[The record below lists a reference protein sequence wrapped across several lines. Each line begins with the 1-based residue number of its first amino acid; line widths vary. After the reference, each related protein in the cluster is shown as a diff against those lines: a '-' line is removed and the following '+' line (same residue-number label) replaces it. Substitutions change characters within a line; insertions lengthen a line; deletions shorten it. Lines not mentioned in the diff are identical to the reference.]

1 MENDL
6 NNLLDLEEIE
16 TENQIIIQGNPE
28 TFPQDNDPINMTEE
42 SVNIVVNNTLILMVS
57 ILGAFAVTSIIR
69 GLIRLGQWL
78 LKQPVPKFLLAA
90 RIPFK
95 KSKEML
101 KE

>member
-1 MENDL
+1 MEKDINT
-6 NNLLDLEEIE
+6 LLDLEETE
-16 TENQIIIQGNPE
+16 TENQIIIQENNE
-28 TFPQDNDPINMTEE
+28 PINMTEE

-57 ILGAFAVTSIIR
+57 ILGAFAVISIIS
-69 GLIRLGQWL
+69 GLIKLGQWL
-78 LKQPVPKFLLAA
+78 LKQPIPKFLLAA

>member
-1 MENDL
+1 MENDI
-6 NNLLDLEEIE
+6 NTILDLEEIE
-16 TENQIIIQGNPE
+16 TENQIIIQENNE
-28 TFPQDNDPINMTEE
+28 PINMTEE

-57 ILGAFAVTSIIR
+57 ILGAFAVTSIIS
-69 GLIRLGQWL
+69 GLIKLGQWL
-78 LKQPVPKFLLAA
+78 LKQPIPKFLLAA

>member
-1 MENDL
+1 MENDI

-16 TENQIIIQGNPE
+16 TENQIIIQENNE
-28 TFPQDNDPINMTEE
+28 LINMTEE
-42 SVNIVVNNTLILMVS
+42 SVNLVVNNTLILMVA
-57 ILGAFAVTSIIR
+57 ILGAFVVMRVIS
-69 GLIRLGQWL
+69 GLIKLGQWL

-101 KE
+101 KEWAI

>member
-16 TENQIIIQGNPE
+16 TENQIIIQGN
-28 TFPQDNDPINMTEE
+28 NDPINMTEE

>member
-1 MENDL
+1 MENDI
-6 NNLLDLEEIE
+6 NTLLDLEEIE
-16 TENQIIIQGNPE
+16 TENQIIIQENNE
-28 TFPQDNDPINMTEE
+28 PINMTEE

-57 ILGAFAVTSIIR
+57 ILGAFAVMSIIS
-69 GLIRLGQWL
+69 GLIKLGQWL
-78 LKQPVPKFLLAA
+78 LKQPIPKFLLTA

>member
-1 MENDL
+1 MENDI
-6 NNLLDLEEIE
+6 NTLLDLEETE
-16 TENQIIIQGNPE
+16 TENQIIIQENNE
-28 TFPQDNDPINMTEE
+28 PINMTEE

-57 ILGAFAVTSIIR
+57 ILGAFAVISIIS
-69 GLIRLGQWL
+69 GLIKLGQWL
-78 LKQPVPKFLLAA
+78 LKQPIPKFLLAA

>member
-1 MENDL
+1 MENDI
-6 NNLLDLEEIE
+6 NNLLDLKEIE
-16 TENQIIIQGNPE
+16 TENQIIIQEN
-28 TFPQDNDPINMTEE
+28 NDPANMTEE

-57 ILGAFAVTSIIR
+57 ILGAFAVVSIIS
-69 GLIRLGQWL
+69 GLIKLGKWL

>member
-16 TENQIIIQGNPE
+16 TESQIIIQGN
-28 TFPQDNDPINMTEE
+28 NDPTNMTEE
-42 SVNIVVNNTLILMVS
+42 SVNVVVNNTLILMVS

-78 LKQPVPKFLLAA
+78 LKQPIPKFLLAA

-95 KSKEML
+95 KSKELL
-101 KE
+101 KEWPI

>member
-6 NNLLDLEEIE
+6 NNLIELEEIE
-16 TENQIIIQGNPE
+16 TENQIIIQGNNE
-28 TFPQDNDPINMTEE
+28 PINMTEE

>member
-16 TENQIIIQGNPE
+16 TENQIIMQENYE
-28 TFPQDNDPINMTEE
+28 PINMTEE

-57 ILGAFAVTSIIR
+57 ILGAFAVTSIIS
-69 GLIRLGQWL
+69 GLIKLGQWL
-78 LKQPVPKFLLAA
+78 LKQPIPKFILAA

>member
-1 MENDL
+1 MENGI
-6 NNLLDLEEIE
+6 NNILDLEEIE
-16 TENQIIIQGNPE
+16 TENQIIIQEN
-28 TFPQDNDPINMTEE
+28 NDPINMTEE

-57 ILGAFAVTSIIR
+57 ILGAFAVTSIIS
-69 GLIRLGQWL
+69 GLIKLGQWL
-78 LKQPVPKFLLAA
+78 LKQPIPKFLLAA

>member
-1 MENDL
+1 MENDI
-6 NNLLDLEEIE
+6 NNLLELEEIE
-16 TENQIIIQGNPE
+16 TENQIIIQENNE
-28 TFPQDNDPINMTEE
+28 PINMTEE

-57 ILGAFAVTSIIR
+57 ILGAFAVTSIIS
-69 GLIRLGQWL
+69 GLIKLGQWL
-78 LKQPVPKFLLAA
+78 LKQPIPKFLLAA

>member
-1 MENDL
+1 MENEI
-6 NNLLDLEEIE
+6 NNLLDLEELE
-16 TENQIIIQGNPE
+16 TENQIIIQEN
-28 TFPQDNDPINMTEE
+28 NDPINMTEE

>member
-1 MENDL
+1 MENDI
-6 NNLLDLEEIE
+6 NNILDLEEIE
-16 TENQIIIQGNPE
+16 TENQIIIQEN
-28 TFPQDNDPINMTEE
+28 NDPINMTEE

>member
-1 MENDL
+1 MENDI

-16 TENQIIIQGNPE
+16 TENQIIMQENNEPL
-28 TFPQDNDPINMTEE
+28 NMTEE

>member
-6 NNLLDLEEIE
+6 NNLLELEEIE
-16 TENQIIIQGNPE
+16 TENQIIIQEN
-28 TFPQDNDPINMTEE
+28 NDPINMTEE

>member
-1 MENDL
+1 MENDI
-6 NNLLDLEEIE
+6 NTLLDLEETE
-16 TENQIIIQGNPE
+16 NENQIIIQENNE
-28 TFPQDNDPINMTEE
+28 PINMTEE

-78 LKQPVPKFLLAA
+78 LKQPIPKFLLAA

>member
-1 MENDL
+1 MENGI
-6 NNLLDLEEIE
+6 NNILDLEEIE
-16 TENQIIIQGNPE
+16 TENQIIIQEN
-28 TFPQDNDPINMTEE
+28 NDPINMTEE

-95 KSKEML
+95 KSKELL

>member
-1 MENDL
+1 MKNDI
-6 NNLLDLEEIE
+6 NTILDLEETE
-16 TENQIIIQGNPE
+16 TENQIIIQEN
-28 TFPQDNDPINMTEE
+28 NDPINMTEE

-57 ILGAFAVTSIIR
+57 ILGAFAVTSIIS
-69 GLIRLGQWL
+69 GLIKLGQWL
-78 LKQPVPKFLLAA
+78 LKQPIPKFLLAA

>member
-1 MENDL
+1 MENGI
-6 NNLLDLEEIE
+6 NNILDLEEIE
-16 TENQIIIQGNPE
+16 TENQIIIQEN
-28 TFPQDNDPINMTEE
+28 NDPINITEE

-57 ILGAFAVTSIIR
+57 ILGAFAVTSIIS
-69 GLIRLGQWL
+69 GLIKLGQWL
-78 LKQPVPKFLLAA
+78 LKQPIPKFLLAA

>member
-1 MENDL
+1 MENDI
-6 NNLLDLEEIE
+6 NNLLDLKEIE
-16 TENQIIIQGNPE
+16 TENQIIIQEN
-28 TFPQDNDPINMTEE
+28 NDPINMTEE

-95 KSKEML
+95 KK
-101 KE
+101 

>member
-1 MENDL
+1 MENDI
-6 NNLLDLEEIE
+6 NNLLDLEELQ
-16 TENQIIIQGNPE
+16 TENQIIIQENNE
-28 TFPQDNDPINMTEE
+28 PINMTEE

-57 ILGAFAVTSIIR
+57 ILGAFAVISIIR
-69 GLIRLGQWL
+69 GLINLGQWL
-78 LKQPVPKFLLAA
+78 LKQPIPKFLLAA

>member
-1 MENDL
+1 M
-6 NNLLDLEEIE
+6 E
-16 TENQIIIQGNPE
+16 TENQIIIQENNE
-28 TFPQDNDPINMTEE
+28 PINMTEE

-57 ILGAFAVTSIIR
+57 ILGAFAVISIIS
-69 GLIRLGQWL
+69 GLIKLGKWL
-78 LKQPVPKFLLAA
+78 LKQPIPKFLLAA

>member
-1 MENDL
+1 MENDI
-6 NNLLDLEEIE
+6 NNLLDLKEIE
-16 TENQIIIQGNPE
+16 TENQIIIQEN
-28 TFPQDNDPINMTEE
+28 NDPINMTEE

>member
-1 MENDL
+1 MENGID
-6 NNLLDLEEIE
+6 NILDLEEIE
-16 TENQIIIQGNPE
+16 TENQIIIQEN
-28 TFPQDNDPINMTEE
+28 NDPINMTEE

-95 KSKEML
+95 KSKELL

>member
-1 MENDL
+1 MENDI

-16 TENQIIIQGNPE
+16 TENQIIIQENNE
-28 TFPQDNDPINMTEE
+28 PINMTEE

-57 ILGAFAVTSIIR
+57 ILGAFAVISIVS
-69 GLIRLGQWL
+69 GLIKLGQWL
-78 LKQPVPKFLLAA
+78 LKQPIPKFTLAA
-90 RIPFK
+90 KIPFK

>member
-1 MENDL
+1 MENDI
-6 NNLLDLEEIE
+6 NTLLDLEETE
-16 TENQIIIQGNPE
+16 TENQIIIQENNE
-28 TFPQDNDPINMTEE
+28 LINMTED

-57 ILGAFAVTSIIR
+57 ILGAFAVVSIIS
-69 GLIRLGQWL
+69 GLIKLGQWL
-78 LKQPVPKFLLAA
+78 LKQPIPKFLLAA

>member
-1 MENDL
+1 MENDI

-16 TENQIIIQGNPE
+16 TENQIIIQENNE
-28 TFPQDNDPINMTEE
+28 PINMTEE

-57 ILGAFAVTSIIR
+57 ILGAFAVISIIS
-69 GLIRLGQWL
+69 GLIKLGQWL
-78 LKQPVPKFLLAA
+78 LKQPIPKFLLAA

>member
-1 MENDL
+1 MENGI
-6 NNLLDLEEIE
+6 NNILDLEEIE
-16 TENQIIIQGNPE
+16 TENQIIIQEN
-28 TFPQDNDPINMTEE
+28 NDPINMTEE

>member
-16 TENQIIIQGNPE
+16 TENQRIIQEN
-28 TFPQDNDPINMTEE
+28 NDPINMTEE

-57 ILGAFAVTSIIR
+57 ILGAFAVISVIS
-69 GLIRLGQWL
+69 GLIKLGQWL
-78 LKQPVPKFLLAA
+78 LKQPIPKFLLAA